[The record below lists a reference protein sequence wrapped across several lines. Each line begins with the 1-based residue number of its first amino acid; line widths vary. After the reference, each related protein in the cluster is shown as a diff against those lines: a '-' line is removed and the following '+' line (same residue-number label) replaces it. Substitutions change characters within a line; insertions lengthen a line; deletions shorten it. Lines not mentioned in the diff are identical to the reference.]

1 MGREELA
8 ARIGS
13 RYMRNAMLVGLGLAA
28 SVFILMSG
36 GDVGGVFRLMVDW
49 PVQAFICVVIGPFS
63 GHVVGGWA
71 GRKILLEGWNAWL
84 MSPVV
89 GFVCVWV
96 TTFLFSLVAYFDE
109 GRSGA
114 FPEHA
119 VRDYILNPMIS
130 VTMFGG
136 LFIFITGLVV
146 AALFS
151 RAREKQFA

>member
-49 PVQAFICVVIGPFS
+49 PVQAIICVVIGPFS
-63 GHVVGGWA
+63 GHVVGAWA
-71 GRKILLEGWNAWL
+71 GRKILLDGWNAWL
-84 MSPVV
+84 MSPAM
-89 GFVCVWV
+89 GFMCVWA

-114 FPEHA
+114 FPENA
-119 VRDYILNPMIS
+119 VHDYIVKPIAL

-136 LFIFITGLVV
+136 LFILITGLVV